1 MYSVSESAGSIDL
14 NIFFIGN
21 PGAFVPHVF
30 TSTVDGTATGQH
42 NYCPYHNKRNVMN

>member
-21 PGAFVPHVF
+21 PGAFVPHVI

-42 NYCPYHNKRNVMN
+42 NYCPYHNNRSVMN